1 MDHTLNTDHSLP
13 QYPATLFLVTGDVSR
28 PANSHDS
35 TVCHTIFVHFSQ
47 SHDMTQL
54 SHDFNFLLNFLQLI
68 QVEHV
73 KTFDIKV
80 LNSFSIVLIHV

>member
-1 MDHTLNTDHSLP
+1 MGDRTTADLPTLTIP
-13 QYPATLFLVTGDVSR
+13 PCV
-28 PANSHDS
+28 
-35 TVCHTIFVHFSQ
+35 TIFVHFSGSR